1 MANSVEEDVDYE
13 SDPEEANR
21 SLLTMRRREASDD
34 EEEEREGEGDRDD
47 DDSVKSEDL
56 RVRVRSDD
64 SDGEGGVADYDDDDN
79 EEVEEEEE
87 YDEVED
93 EEEEYEE
100 VYVEKGVSG
109 VEGSV
114 IVVKESDGDVIPSL
128 GEDSAEVNTEEK
140 KENEPFAVPTAGAFY
155 MHDDRFRDNSGARQR
170 RMHGGRRLWESKDDK
185 KWGHDK
191 FEEISVHDRR
201 YDERRRPSRGNFRGR
216 GRARGTDRGG
226 HVRGNRREYNER
238 EYNNREYNN
247 GSNQNQVPKVVVK
260 GRGPRRYEPTN
271 RRNGPAPQVQNK
283 QSGKSQEKTSHVS
296 SERVSKP
303 ASNAESDPVP
313 AKKNSISSNL
323 NYASPPFYP
332 SGSSNKEINL
342 AQKQD
347 VQIGSTSRN
356 IRPGMNEGF
365 PVQQN
370 NAIHRGKNV
379 VDPIS
384 MDKLYIDESVGPSV
398 GKPLNNVHLA
408 PSGHASQS
416 PFPRPAGPGRGAPI
430 PLQMNYP
437 HAPSHNQANK
447 VSPMQMQA
455 IQRSSVPGRTAA
467 SVQATA
473 QQTGHRPG
481 SGSQSSSPPKRS
493 ASINSLDSGDMDAS
507 SESGKAKGALVGKGR
522 GASQGAGRGPFVYG
536 GAQVMGSAGNMAISQ
551 GDPNFPA
558 FLPVMQF
565 GGQHPAGMGVPAV
578 GMAFPGY
585 VPGKSE
591 MTWLPVLAGAAGAL
605 GAQYCSP
612 YLAVDG
618 AYGRQPGQTSA
629 IDSSSK
635 ENNVNKANN
644 NELKPPQKSDLV
656 NDEYGQRQNKPR
668 RYSEMNFGQPY
679 SRPFV
684 LQLLIWSTLGCNKF
698 QDYFSYITPAHAVPY
713 S

>member
-1 MANSVEEDVDYE
+1 MANSVAEDDVDYE
-13 SDPEEANR
+13 SDPEEAQR

-34 EEEEREGEGDRDD
+34 EEEEERGVGERDD

-64 SDGEGGVADYDDDDN
+64 SDGEGGVADYDEDD

-87 YDEVED
+87 Y

-100 VYVEKGVSG
+100 GVEEEVYEEKGEGG
-109 VEGSV
+109 VDGSV
-114 IVVKESDGDVIPSL
+114 IVVKESDGGVVPSL
-128 GEDSAEVNTEEK
+128 EEEDSGEVNLEEK

-155 MHDDRFRDNSGARQR
+155 MHDDRFRDNSNARQR

-191 FEEISVHDRR
+191 FEEISVQDRR
-201 YDERRRPSRGNFRGR
+201 YDERRPSRGNFRGR
-216 GRARGTDRGG
+216 GRTRGTGRGG
-226 HVRGNRREYNER
+226 HVRGNRREYNDR

-247 GSNQNQVPKVVVK
+247 REYNEGSNQNQVPKVVVK

-283 QSGKSQEKTSHVS
+283 QSRKSQDKTSLAI
-296 SERVSKP
+296 SERNSMP
-303 ASNAESDPVP
+303 SSNAESDPVP
-313 AKKNSISSNL
+313 AKKTSHVASNL

-332 SGSSNKEINL
+332 SGSSNKDINL
-342 AQKQD
+342 PQKRD

-356 IRPGMNEGF
+356 IHPVMDEGF
-365 PVQQN
+365 PVQN
-370 NAIHRGKNV
+370 NTIHRGKNV
-379 VDPIS
+379 VDSIS
-384 MDKLYIDESVGPSV
+384 MDKLYIDQSVGPSV

-408 PSGHASQS
+408 PPGSSGVHVSQS

-430 PLQMNYP
+430 PLQMNYQP
-437 HAPSHNQANK
+437 VPSHTQVNK
-447 VSPMQMQA
+447 VSPTQLQA
-455 IQRSSVPGRTAA
+455 IQRSSAPGRTLT

-473 QQTGHRPG
+473 AQMGHRPG

-493 ASINSLDSGDMDAS
+493 ASINSLDSGETDAA
-507 SESGKAKGALVGKGR
+507 SESGKAKGALVGKGK
-522 GASQGAGRGPFVYG
+522 GAPQGPGRGPFVYG
-536 GAQVMGSAGNMAISQ
+536 GAQVMGAAGNMGISQ
-551 GDPNFPA
+551 GDPNFPT

-565 GGQHPAGMGVPAV
+565 GGQHPGGMGVPAV

-585 VPGKSE
+585 VANPQLGLGKSE

-612 YLAVDG
+612 YLAVDD

-629 IDSSSK
+629 IDNSSK
-635 ENNVNKANN
+635 ENVNKAN
-644 NELKPPQKSDLV
+644 NELKPPQKTELV

-668 RYSEMNFGQPY
+668 RYSEMNFGQ
-679 SRPFV
+679 
-684 LQLLIWSTLGCNKF
+684 
-698 QDYFSYITPAHAVPY
+698 
-713 S
+713 

>member
-13 SDPEEANR
+13 SDPKDE
-21 SLLTMRRREASDD
+21 RRRRKASDD
-34 EEEEREGEGDRDD
+34 EEEEDREREGDRDD

-64 SDGEGGVADYDDDDN
+64 SDGEGGVADYDDDDDEN
-79 EEVEEEEE
+79 EEIEEEEEYEEVEVEEEEE
-87 YDEVED
+87 

-100 VYVEKGVSG
+100 VYVEKGVD
-109 VEGSV
+109 GSV
-114 IVVKESDGDVIPSL
+114 IVVNESVGDVIPSL

-191 FEEISVHDRR
+191 FEEISVQDRR

-216 GRARGTDRGG
+216 GRARGGTDRGG
-226 HVRGNRREYNER
+226 HVRGNRREYNDR
-238 EYNNREYNN
+238 EYNNREFNNREYND

-379 VDPIS
+379 VDSIS

-398 GKPLNNVHLA
+398 GKPLNNVPLA

-455 IQRSSVPGRTAA
+455 IQRSSVPGRTSTSAQAA
-467 SVQATA
+467 AP
-473 QQTGHRPG
+473 QTGHRPG

-493 ASINSLDSGDMDAS
+493 VSINSLDSGDLDAS

-522 GASQGAGRGPFVYG
+522 GAPQGAGRGPFVYG
-536 GAQVMGSAGNMAISQ
+536 GAQVMGAAGNMAISQ

-612 YLAVDG
+612 YLTVDG

-668 RYSEMNFGQPY
+668 RYSEMNFGQ
-679 SRPFV
+679 
-684 LQLLIWSTLGCNKF
+684 
-698 QDYFSYITPAHAVPY
+698 
-713 S
+713 